1 MSKDA
6 IARVRAAAAELAFKP
21 SEIARALS
29 SMSAGLVGIYVP
41 DFHGAFFGP
50 FLQTI
55 SHELRHCNRRM
66 VVANGF
72 GEGNPREQTLAG
84 IEFLIERECDGILV
98 FSNHLLDEDFGPI
111 HAKQPR
117 LAVVNRR
124 VPAIEENCFYVDHHL
139 GGALAAEALLAKGH
153 RRFAVI
159 AGPDSALDNLWRLD
173 GFFAV
178 LAEAGIARDE
188 VRVVVSD
195 FSFEGGW
202 QAGTTLLDSKQ
213 PLTALFCANDE
224 MAMGA
229 MSCLQENGVRIPADV
244 SVVGYDNTVMS
255 AYTSPRLS
263 TVSTP
268 MCEMG
273 VNACR
278 WLINQCFGSDLPVSR
293 DFAIGYVERASVGRP
308 VAAERH

>member
-229 MSCLQENGVRIPADV
+229 LEAIKAAGRVSKITMIGCDAIDPAKEEIKK
-244 SVVGYDNTVMS
+244 GNLAATI
-255 AYTSPRLS
+255 AEPPFFLGKAA
-263 TVSTP
+263 VSTALKVAKGEKVEKSVILP
-268 MCEMG
+268 SNLVTKDN
-273 VNACR
+273 VNT
-278 WLINQCFGSDLPVSR
+278 IKTK
-293 DFAIGYVERASVGRP
+293 E
-308 VAAERH
+308 